1 MARRAAAAS
10 ERRRIDA
17 ERGSRTVAGRVTR
30 RHDDGRVEVDWPGN
44 PRGPVPARLIAG
56 ADAGLEVAATLGSPV
71 LLLLDGEDGSPIV
84 LGAIRDR
91 IVAGAS
97 EVAAALPKPDEVLI
111 DGKRLVIDA
120 QDEIVLRCGKG
131 SITLRADG
139 QVVVRGTRLV
149 SRASGTNRIK
159 GGNVQIN

>member
-1 MARRAAAAS
+1 MARRAAAATP
-10 ERRRIDA
+10 RRR
-17 ERGSRTVAGRVTR
+17 EETEGGSRTVAGRVIR
-30 RHDDGRVEVDWPGN
+30 RHADGRIEVDWPGN

-56 ADAGLEVAATLGSPV
+56 TDAGLDVAATLGAPV
-71 LLLLDGEDGSPIV
+71 LLLLDGADRSPIV

-91 IVAGAS
+91 IVADPG
-97 EVAAALPKPDEVLI
+97 EVVAAIPKPDEVVI

-139 QVVVRGTRLV
+139 QVVVRGTRVV